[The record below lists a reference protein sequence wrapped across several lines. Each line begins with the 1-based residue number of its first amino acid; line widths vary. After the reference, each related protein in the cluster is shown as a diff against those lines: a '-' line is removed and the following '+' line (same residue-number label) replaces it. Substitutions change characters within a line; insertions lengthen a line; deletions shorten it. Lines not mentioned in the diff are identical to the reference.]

1 MDLAL
6 TSEVVGNWAA
16 VAWASAAAF
25 LPRLFAALLILV
37 FGLALAGWAAGA
49 ARRLS
54 ERSGRIDPTLRPV
67 IGAVVRYGLL
77 ILVLVAVL
85 AQIGVQTASVLAVLG
100 AAGLAIGLAL
110 QGTLSNVAAGI
121 MLLWLRPFRV
131 GDAIERDG
139 GIAGTVE
146 ELDLFHTQ
154 IRTFDGVYRFVPNAQ
169 LWNAALTNYSR
180 NPTRLVRISFFI
192 GYEDDMGTA
201 RSILLDMA
209 KSHPN
214 VLAEPKPE
222 VVPLELRDV
231 WVVLELRAWAQ
242 NAVFWDTRWELTQDG
257 KARLDA
263 AGITASP
270 RPPAAPAPRAGAPA

>member
-25 LPRLFAALLILV
+25 LPRLVAALLILV
-37 FGLALAGWAAGA
+37 FGAAIAGWAAGA

-54 ERSGRIDPTLRPV
+54 ERSKRIDPTLRPL

-85 AQIGVQTASVLAVLG
+85 GQLGVQTASVLAALG

-154 IRTFDGVYRFVPNAQ
+154 IRTFDGVYRFV
-169 LWNAALTNYSR
+169 
-180 NPTRLVRISFFI
+180 
-192 GYEDDMGTA
+192 
-201 RSILLDMA
+201 
-209 KSHPN
+209 
-214 VLAEPKPE
+214 
-222 VVPLELRDV
+222 
-231 WVVLELRAWAQ
+231 
-242 NAVFWDTRWELTQDG
+242 
-257 KARLDA
+257 
-263 AGITASP
+263 
-270 RPPAAPAPRAGAPA
+270 